1 MNRIKTFLFAI
12 VVMMGAT
19 GIMTA
24 CQEDAPVINYTM
36 TVSVTNDFS
45 KVVEAIENGFLKNED
60 AVNRLSEAID
70 KMNRDQAGK
79 LQAVIDVLNAV
90 NATLDTK
97 LAAIEAAMQAQ
108 TLSLEGKLELIRAAI
123 EALPDYSA
131 KLEAIT
137 SAIEAL
143 PDYSDKLAAL
153 ETAMQA
159 QTLSLEGK
167 LELIKAA
174 IEAFP
179 DYTTQLEAITS
190 AIEALPDYSDKLAA
204 IEAALEAQTFSL
216 EGKLALIEAALKAG
230 FTDQKTA
237 LGGIRTALEALKTSM
252 GDFSSDID
260 AIVNAIDG
268 IADALDDTNFVLYY
282 YVSDALYDI
291 FNAIDG
297 LTDYSEIL
305 DAIKT
310 SIVAMLEEIKEAIAN
325 GGPSTDYVDLGL
337 PSGVKWATKN
347 LGASKPSD
355 YGDHYAWGETEPK
368 AVYSWS
374 TYKWMQTGYSDEN
387 HITKY
392 TVVDGKTN
400 GIWYDGSGN
409 FIGDAKVTLDAAD
422 DAATVKLGSPWRMP
436 TFEEAK
442 ELLDNCTWTWTTLDG
457 IDGCEV
463 KGPNGNSIFLPA
475 AGRRYD
481 SNHTFVN
488 SWANYWTGS
497 LKGDFS
503 TTGYYFHFDSVNHEW
518 AALWRYYGFSIRPVR
533 P

>member
-36 TVSVTNDFS
+36 TVTVTNDFS

-167 LELIKAA
+167 LELIRTA
-174 IEAFP
+174 IEALP
-179 DYTTQLEAITS
+179 DYTAKLEAITSAIEALPDYSEKIAALETAMQSQTLSLEGKLELIRTAIEALPDYTAKLEAITS

-204 IEAALEAQTFSL
+204 IEAALEA
-216 EGKLALIEAALKAG
+216 G
-230 FTDQKTA
+230 FLDQKTA

-268 IADALDDTNFVLYY
+268 VAAALDDTN
-282 YVSDALYDI
+282 DALNGAVADALADI

-305 DAIKT
+305 AAIKT
-310 SIVAMLEEIKEAIAN
+310 AIENIGGTEASNSLVIDGETTSFFRVGIDKSDLSEGKYDIYFTLDKDTPSSPSYVEIMAEKKYHDGVTVDLTKKEPEHTGWYWAVEYCNLGKRIFTAFAKPDVPYVVFQSGTLYVKRLSDNADGKPVFEIRLAN
-325 GGPSTDYVDLGL
+325 GKIVD
-337 PSGVKWATKN
+337 N
-347 LGASKPSD
+347 
-355 YGDHYAWGETEPK
+355 
-368 AVYSWS
+368 
-374 TYKWMQTGYSDEN
+374 
-387 HITKY
+387 
-392 TVVDGKTN
+392 
-400 GIWYDGSGN
+400 YDGDGLEHTISLHYTGP
-409 FIGDAKVTLDAAD
+409 LD
-422 DAATVKLGSPWRMP
+422 
-436 TFEEAK
+436 
-442 ELLDNCTWTWTTLDG
+442 LD
-457 IDGCEV
+457 E
-463 KGPNGNSIFLPA
+463 F
-475 AGRRYD
+475 
-481 SNHTFVN
+481 
-488 SWANYWTGS
+488 
-497 LKGDFS
+497 
-503 TTGYYFHFDSVNHEW
+503 
-518 AALWRYYGFSIRPVR
+518 
-533 P
+533 

>member
-36 TVSVTNDFS
+36 TVTVTNDFS

-90 NATLDTK
+90 NAALDTK

-108 TLSLEGKLELIRAAI
+108 TLSLEGKLELIRTAI
-123 EALPDYSA
+123 EALPDYTA

-143 PDYSDKLAAL
+143 PDYSEKIAAL
-153 ETAMQA
+153 ETAMQS

-167 LELIKAA
+167 LELIRTA
-174 IEAFP
+174 IEALP
-179 DYTTQLEAITS
+179 DYTAKLEAITS

-204 IEAALEAQTFSL
+204 IEAALEA
-216 EGKLALIEAALKAG
+216 G
-230 FTDQKTA
+230 FLDQKTA

-268 IADALDDTNFVLYY
+268 VAAALDDTN
-282 YVSDALYDI
+282 DALNGAVADALADI

-305 DAIKT
+305 AAIKT
-310 SIVAMLEEIKEAIAN
+310 AIENIGGTEAANSLVIDGETTSFFRVGIDKSDLSEGKYDIYFTLDKDTPSSPSYVEIMAEKKYHDGVTVDLTKKEPEHTGWYWAVKYCNLGKRIFTAFAKPDVPYVVFQSGTLYVKRLSDNADGKPVFEIRLAN
-325 GGPSTDYVDLGL
+325 GKIVD
-337 PSGVKWATKN
+337 N
-347 LGASKPSD
+347 
-355 YGDHYAWGETEPK
+355 
-368 AVYSWS
+368 
-374 TYKWMQTGYSDEN
+374 
-387 HITKY
+387 
-392 TVVDGKTN
+392 
-400 GIWYDGSGN
+400 YDGDGLEHTISLHYTGP
-409 FIGDAKVTLDAAD
+409 LD
-422 DAATVKLGSPWRMP
+422 
-436 TFEEAK
+436 
-442 ELLDNCTWTWTTLDG
+442 LD
-457 IDGCEV
+457 E
-463 KGPNGNSIFLPA
+463 F
-475 AGRRYD
+475 
-481 SNHTFVN
+481 
-488 SWANYWTGS
+488 
-497 LKGDFS
+497 
-503 TTGYYFHFDSVNHEW
+503 
-518 AALWRYYGFSIRPVR
+518 
-533 P
+533 